1 MKRAD
6 SYRKACRKL
15 NNFSSTSA
23 IVTALTSP
31 TIANLTLTCD
41 SKRAKHVLH
50 GLARQLADV
59 SYRNVIENEETK
71 TLIPWLG
78 MIGLTLYYLTS
89 VLIL

>member
-1 MKRAD
+1 MTTLI
-6 SYRKACRKL
+6 SP
-15 NNFSSTSA
+15 A
-23 IVTALTSP
+23 IAK
-31 TIANLTLTCD
+31 LTLTCN
-41 SKRAKHVLH
+41 SKPAKQVLH

-89 VLIL
+89 MLIL